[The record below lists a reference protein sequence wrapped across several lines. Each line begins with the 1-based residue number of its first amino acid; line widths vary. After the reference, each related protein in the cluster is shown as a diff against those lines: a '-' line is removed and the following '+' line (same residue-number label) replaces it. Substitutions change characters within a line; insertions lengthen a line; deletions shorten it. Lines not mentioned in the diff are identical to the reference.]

1 MIENIEGL
9 SSIQKDDIKI
19 SDFSKTELDYLKE
32 CIVPPQIET
41 LAKRI
46 DEIQDVE
53 PPKALDSIPQ
63 IAEIIEPIRDY
74 LPSKYL
80 EAPPD
85 HEQVEQISDLMSDIE
100 GVKFEEWSKL
110 SLEQRVELLNHIE
123 TKIAEIEH
131 RPVCPIDIEYLGPI
145 KTDGKI
151 GGHMGYHENNPISGE
166 RIVINSELVKSN
178 DPRCHYEVLDTLIHE
193 GRHSYQTYNIEHRQT
208 HASKGDLENWKIN
221 LEEYGYQNTQLFGF
235 KLYWMQPIEA
245 DARKFATD
253 VLTAYKIKS

>member
-9 SSIQKDDIKI
+9 SSIQKEGIKI
-19 SDFSKTELDYLKE
+19 SDFSKTELEYLKE

-41 LAKRI
+41 LVKRI
-46 DEIQDVE
+46 DEIQNAE
-53 PPKALDSIPQ
+53 PPQALDISPQ
-63 IAEIIEPIRDY
+63 IAETIEPIRDS

-85 HEQVEQISDLMSDIE
+85 NEQVEQISDLMSDVE
-100 GVKFEEWSKL
+100 GVRFEEWSKL
-110 SLEQRVELLNHIE
+110 SLEQRVELLNQLE

-131 RPVCPIDIEYLGPI
+131 RPVCPIDIEDLGPI

-151 GGHMGYHENNPISGE
+151 GGHMGYHENNPNRGE
-166 RIVINSELVKSN
+166 RIVINSELVNSN

-193 GRHSYQTYNIEHRQT
+193 GRHSYQTYNLEHRQT
-208 HASKGDLENWKIN
+208 HTSKGDLENWKIN
-221 LEEYGYQNTQLFGF
+221 LEKYGYQNAQFSGF

-245 DARKFATD
+245 DARKFATN
-253 VLTAYKIKS
+253 VLTAFKIKS